1 MRWAAPAHRSSRR
14 RDFAQSRPIS
24 AHLGSG
30 RCLASAVLRP
40 LSRASRLS
48 FRQVL
53 SGAPAGSSGGALH
66 AIVQPS
72 PGKGGA
78 AGAGDGG
85 PLLKAALIDSRPLL
99 AAALF
104 VEFDADGSGEVSRDE
119 FVAHVWMLL
128 RASEEQR
135 QRFAF
140 AKLDV
145 NRSGALERS
154 DLVASMWRQLSIAR
168 TLSPLLVQLQLRR
181 HALTETSP
189 RPLRDLSETSPRPL
203 RDL

>member
-1 MRWAAPAHRSSRR
+1 M
-14 RDFAQSRPIS
+14 
-24 AHLGSG
+24 
-30 RCLASAVLRP
+30 
-40 LSRASRLS
+40 
-48 FRQVL
+48 
-53 SGAPAGSSGGALH
+53 
-66 AIVQPS
+66 
-72 PGKGGA
+72 
-78 AGAGDGG
+78 
-85 PLLKAALIDSRPLL
+85 LKAALIDSRPLL

-135 QRFAF
+135 QRFTF

-154 DLVASMWRQLSIAR
+154 DLVASMRRQLSIAR

-189 RPLRDLSETSPRPL
+189 RPLRDLSETCLGVKTGMRGLHERLQAVEVAIPPAPAAADTPAAGRDRSLLQLCGRRL
-203 RDL
+203 RWASCPGT

>member
-1 MRWAAPAHRSSRR
+1 M
-14 RDFAQSRPIS
+14 
-24 AHLGSG
+24 
-30 RCLASAVLRP
+30 
-40 LSRASRLS
+40 
-48 FRQVL
+48 
-53 SGAPAGSSGGALH
+53 H

-135 QRFAF
+135 QRFTF

-154 DLVASMWRQLSIAR
+154 DLVASMRRQLSIAR

-189 RPLRDLSETSPRPL
+189 RPLRDLSETSRPFLQAHPHRDRAEAARRDRRRGRARDNRRDAHAGRADSRRPRVFL
-203 RDL
+203 VDS